1 MQVGS
6 SSSVGAGIAA
16 GKGGAAS
23 LALGPSLGLIGI
35 GFNVIAGLA
44 AGKAA
49 SDSLSY
55 QSEQAT
61 RRARAGRVAADQT
74 DAFLR
79 DELESTVSHIRAI
92 RASAGMTD
100 SATSDAVIEKQGEVS
115 DSQRRIKV
123 GNLRAQADDD
133 ERSAAYL
140 RRAARSSLNLTY
152 LSAAGIGIKGMAAR

>member
-1 MQVGS
+1 MGMDLGLVGIGMQV
-6 SSSVGAGIAA
+6 ADAL
-16 GKGGAAS
+16 GKGKGRS
-23 LALGPSLGLIGI
+23 DALS
-35 GFNVIAGLA
+35 F
-44 AGKAA
+44 
-49 SDSLSY
+49 

-61 RRARAGRVAADQT
+61 RNARAGRVAADQT

-123 GNLRAQADDD
+123 GNIRAQADDD

-140 RRAARSSLNLTY
+140 RRAARSSLNLSY

>member
-1 MQVGS
+1 MQGP
-6 SSSVGAGIAA
+6 
-16 GKGGAAS
+16 
-23 LALGPSLGLIGI
+23 ALGLVGI
-35 GFNVIAGLA
+35 GFQVADAL
-44 AGKAA
+44 GKGKGR
-49 SDSLSY
+49 SDSLSF
-55 QSEQAT
+55 QSEQAE
-61 RRARAGRVAADQT
+61 RNARAGRVAADQT

-79 DELESTVSHIRAI
+79 DELESTVGHIRAI

-123 GNLRAQADDD
+123 GNMRAQADDD

-140 RRAARSSLNLTY
+140 RRAARSSLNLSY

>member
-1 MQVGS
+1 MQGP
-6 SSSVGAGIAA
+6 
-16 GKGGAAS
+16 
-23 LALGPSLGLIGI
+23 ALGLVGI
-35 GFNVIAGLA
+35 GFQVADAL
-44 AGKAA
+44 GKGKGR
-49 SDSLSY
+49 SDSLSF

-61 RRARAGRVAADQT
+61 RNARAGRVAADQT

-79 DELESTVSHIRAI
+79 DELESTVGNIRAI

-133 ERSAAYL
+133 ERSAAFL
-140 RRAARSSLNLTY
+140 RRASRSALNLSY